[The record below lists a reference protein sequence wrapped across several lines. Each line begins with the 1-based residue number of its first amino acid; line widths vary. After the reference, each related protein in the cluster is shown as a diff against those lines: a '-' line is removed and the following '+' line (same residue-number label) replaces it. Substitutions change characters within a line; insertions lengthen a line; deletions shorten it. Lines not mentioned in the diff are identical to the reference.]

1 MKKFD
6 VIMSL
11 GADCACAMYMKKHV
25 MRTFS
30 SPFDWLTHADFE
42 TRMNL
47 ILNDFEPCEL
57 VSISEISIL
66 YF

>member
-6 VIMSL
+6 IIMSI

-42 TRMNL
+42 TRMDL
-47 ILNDFEPCEL
+47 IFNDFEKFL
-57 VSISEISIL
+57 
-66 YF
+66 